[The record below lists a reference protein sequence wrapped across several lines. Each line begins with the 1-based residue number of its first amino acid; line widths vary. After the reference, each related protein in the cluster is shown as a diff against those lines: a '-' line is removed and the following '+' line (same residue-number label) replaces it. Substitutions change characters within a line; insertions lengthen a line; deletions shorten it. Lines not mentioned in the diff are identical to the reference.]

1 MQRLLGVRCHVKHP
15 VALVDPAERGQRK
28 RRVAK
33 EPEGSPKTTEGAG

>member
-1 MQRLLGVRCHVKHP
+1 MQRLLGARRHVKRP